1 MKICDY
7 LISTRTYEMNL
18 NKYINDYIIPILTKH
33 NEEKKIKFGLTLI
46 IKKQKKIFL
55 IILCITSIIQII
67 FLFIKLYIILIIFIN
82 YIIYLL

>member
-33 NEEKKIKFGLTLI
+33 NEEKKIKFDLNSDDKETKNDFSNYLMYYKYNTNYFSFHKTI
-46 IKKQKKIFL
+46 YY
-55 IILCITSIIQII
+55 SY
-67 FLFIKLYIILIIFIN
+67 YI
-82 YIIYLL
+82 Y